1 MTKDEVVGWYHQLN
15 EREFEQAPGVGDGQG
30 GLVCCSP
37 WGCKESDTTELLNWN
52 RIGSL
57 RIKGSGDGRRW
68 REQLTQRLEQFV
80 KLVTSVFV
88 VESDKTWTFRGF
100 GGYGACV

>member
-1 MTKDEVVGWYHQLN
+1 MNKTYPHSKSSRVGGWEDDTRIQMNNFMQNVKNDLL
-15 EREFEQAPGVGDGQG
+15 QG
-30 GLVCCSP
+30 
-37 WGCKESDTTELLNWN
+37 DTTELLNWN

-57 RIKGSGDGRRW
+57 RIKESGDGRRW

>member
-1 MTKDEVVGWYHQLN
+1 MVGWHHPLGGHELGQTL
-15 EREFEQAPGVGDGQG
+15 GDSEGQG

-37 WGCKESDTTELLNWN
+37 WGCKESDTAELLNWN